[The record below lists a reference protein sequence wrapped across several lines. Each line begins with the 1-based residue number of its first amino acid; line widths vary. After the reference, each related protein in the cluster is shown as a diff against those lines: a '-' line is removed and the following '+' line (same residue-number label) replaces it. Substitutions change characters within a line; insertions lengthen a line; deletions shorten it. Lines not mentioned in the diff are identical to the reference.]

1 MATSPVVSGV
11 TPLSLPAPVTTS
23 GPLTPVTGSLSGPLP
38 LSGPGPVPSP
48 VSSVSVSASS
58 SSSTVSPLVRP
69 VVPGVLHTQ
78 LPPVVL
84 PTVQSVDGILGI
96 VLAIKADE
104 SEAPALLGP
113 VILGDVGVTNPAVL
127 LEEVL

>member
-11 TPLSLPAPVTTS
+11 TPLSLPAPVTTP
-23 GPLTPVTGSLSGPLP
+23 GPLTPVTGPLSGPLP
-38 LSGPGPVPSP
+38 LPGPGPVPSP
-48 VSSVSVSASS
+48 VSSVPVSASS
-58 SSSTVSPLVRP
+58 SSSAVPPLVRP
-69 VVPGVLHTQ
+69 VVPCVLHTQ